1 MAKEIQ
7 IKLNVDDSQ
16 LQQAAGSADNLRK
29 QLREASI
36 DLENTVAKFGL
47 TSAEA
52 AKAAQKVGELRDTLG
67 DARALAAAFDA
78 DKKFAAVGQALTGVL
93 GGFTA
98 VQGALAAFG
107 VESEDVQKSLLK
119 IQGLLAFTQG
129 INQLLAA
136 QDAFKNL
143 GVVIQTT
150 SGIQRLFATTTVATS
165 TALNAVGVSATTA
178 SVGVRAFSSAL
189 IATGIGALVVGLG
202 LAVSALIDF
211 IDNTEEATA
220 ANAAFTKSLEL
231 VDVGLNGEL
240 RALKRNGAERIAQA
254 KAIGASA
261 SELTKITN
269 QNITDEIGSLQR
281 AQKERTAIYNKALTD
296 RNLNAKDFSK
306 ISDDYTKGE
315 IETTA
320 RIKDLQSQQRINNF
334 AVQEGI
340 RKDNQAA
347 GAKNAALRKQQRE
360 KDQREA
366 EQFAEK
372 QKQTAADVEKMI
384 LDAQRTATKALLDD
398 EAQRR
403 LEIQFQRDDDLAK
416 LKANLDA
423 KLITQEQYLKAV
435 SAVTARYTAQDQVIT
450 NDAKEKQNEKDTD
463 EKKKA
468 LDKAIEDADELL
480 NIKITTI
487 DNEFAAKQ
495 RKLEE
500 QRAAETITDTEYNAQ
515 KTQLDFEAA
524 TQREAA
530 LTSVIESGGVYKAEI
545 QKNFADQSNEL
556 AQSTADT
563 QTAIVV
569 NSAETQVEI
578 EKQKEQALKEL
589 QDLTIGNIAAFG
601 NLLDQFGEESKGLA
615 IAALVIQQ
623 GANVAKIVIDTQREI
638 AGYFAAYSAIPVV
651 GPGIASGLALQAK
664 IRAGL
669 GIATSVAA
677 VATGIS
683 KIKGANKKSSSGGGG
698 ASVGGSTSAPRA
710 SIPAPTAPGLSQA
723 AAPTVGISTANP
735 NLAIQ
740 QSIAGA
746 QQRPVQAYVV
756 STQISSQ
763 QALDRRRR
771 GNGVQNA
778 ADVPVQ
784 TALSTGG

>member
-7 IKLNVDDSQ
+7 IKIGVDDSQ
-16 LQQAAGSADNLRK
+16 LQNAAGSADNLRK

-36 DLENTVAKFGL
+36 ELENTVAKFGL
-47 TSAEA
+47 TSEEA

-67 DARALAAAFDA
+67 DARSLAAAFDA
-78 DKKFAAVGQALTGVL
+78 DKRFAAVGQALQGVL

-119 IQGLLAFTQG
+119 VQGLLAFTQG

-150 SGIQRLFATTTVATS
+150 TGIQKLFATTTVATS
-165 TALNAVGVSATTA
+165 TALNAVGVSSTAA

-202 LAVSALIDF
+202 LAVNALIDF
-211 IDNTEEATA
+211 VDNTAEATA
-220 ANAAFTKSLEL
+220 ANEAFAASLEL
-231 VDVGLNGEL
+231 VDVGLQGEL
-240 RALKRNGAERIAQA
+240 RFIKRNSAERIAAA
-254 KAIGASA
+254 KAVGKSQQ
-261 SELTKITN
+261 ELTQLSNDAID
-269 QNITDEIGSLQR
+269 QEIGSLQR
-281 AQKERTAIYNKALTD
+281 AQKERTDIYNAALKD
-296 RNLNAKDFSK
+296 RNLNAKDFAK
-306 ISDDYTKGE
+306 ISDDYTKNE

-320 RIKDLQSQQRINNF
+320 RIKDLQSQQRINNYQQ
-334 AVQEGI
+334 QEQQ
-340 RKDNQAA
+340 RKDNESAA
-347 GAKNAALRKQQRE
+347 AKRSAQRKQENEKAQRE
-360 KDQREA
+360 R

-372 QKQTAADVEKMI
+372 QKQTAADTERMI

-403 LEIQFQRDDDLAK
+403 LDIQFQRDDDLAK

-423 KLITQEQYLKAV
+423 KLITQEQYLQAV
-435 SAVTARYTAQDQVIT
+435 SAINARYTAQDQAIT
-450 NDAKEKQNEKDTD
+450 NDAKTKQAEKDED
-463 EKKKA
+463 DRKKA
-468 LDKAIEDADELL
+468 LDKAISDAEESL
-480 NIKITTI
+480 NIKITNI

-500 QRAAETITDTEYNAQ
+500 QRAAETITDAEYNTM

-524 TQREAA
+524 TARETA
-530 LTSVIESGGVYKAEI
+530 LNSVVEQGGAYKAEI
-545 QKNFADQSNEL
+545 QKNFADQSNQL
-556 AQSTADT
+556 AQQTADT

-569 NSAETQVEI
+569 NASEQQVAI
-578 EKQKEQALKEL
+578 EQSKQEALRQL
-589 QDLTIGNIAAFG
+589 QDLTIGNIAALG
-601 NLLDQFGEESKGLA
+601 NLLGQFGEESKGLA
-615 IAALVIQQ
+615 IAAIVIEQ
-623 GANVAKIVIDTQREI
+623 GTNIAKIVIDTQREI
-638 AGYFAAYSAIPVV
+638 AGYFAAYSTIPVA
-651 GPGIASGLALQAK
+651 GPGIAAGLATAAK

-669 GIATSVAA
+669 GIATAVAA
-677 VATGIS
+677 AATGIS
-683 KIKGANKKSSSGGGG
+683 KIKSANKKSSGGGGGG
-698 ASVGGSTSAPRA
+698 ASVGGAGTSVPKPSVPSIAQA
-710 SIPAPTAPGLSQA
+710 S
-723 AAPTVGISTANP
+723 APTVGLSAANP

-740 QSIAGA
+740 QTIAGA

-771 GNGVQNA
+771 GNGVQNSSDA
-778 ADVPVQ
+778 PVQ

>member
-16 LQQAAGSADNLRK
+16 LQNAAGSADNLRK

-47 TSAEA
+47 TSQEA

-150 SGIQRLFATTTVATS
+150 SGIQKLFATTTVATS
-165 TALNAVGVSATTA
+165 TALNAVGVSSTAA

-211 IDNTEEATA
+211 IDNTAEATA

-261 SELTKITN
+261 SELNKITN
-269 QNITDEIGSLQR
+269 DNITGEIESLQR
-281 AQKERTAIYNKALTD
+281 AQKERTDIYNKALKD

-320 RIKDLQSQQRINNF
+320 RIRDLQSQQRINNF

-340 RKDNQAA
+340 RKDNEAA
-347 GAKNAALRKQQRE
+347 GAKRAAQRKQDRE
-360 KDQREA
+360 KAQREA
-366 EQFAEK
+366 DQFAEK

-384 LDAQRTATKALLDD
+384 LEAQRTATKALLDD

-435 SAVTARYTAQDQVIT
+435 SAVNARYTAQDQVIT
-450 NDAKEKQNEKDTD
+450 NEAKEKAD
-463 EKKKA
+463 EKAEDDRKKA
-468 LDKAIEDADELL
+468 LDKAIEDADALL

-500 QRAAETITDTEYNAQ
+500 QRAAETITDVEYNTQ
-515 KTQLDFEAA
+515 KTALDFEAA

-530 LTSVIESGGVYKAEI
+530 LTSVVESSGQYKAEI

-556 AQSTADT
+556 AQATADT
-563 QTAIVV
+563 QTAITV
-569 NSAETQVEI
+569 NASEQQVAI
-578 EKQKEQALKEL
+578 EQSKQEALRQL
-589 QDLTIGNIAAFG
+589 QDLTIGNIAALG
-601 NLLDQFGEESKGLA
+601 NLLGQFGEESKGLA
-615 IAALVIQQ
+615 IAAIVIEQ
-623 GANVAKIVIDTQREI
+623 GTNIAKIVIDTQREI
-638 AGYFAAYSAIPVV
+638 AGYFASYSAIPFA
-651 GPGIASGLALQAK
+651 GPGIAAGLATAAK

-669 GIATSVAA
+669 GIATAVAA
-677 VATGIS
+677 AATGIS
-683 KIKGANKKSSSGGGG
+683 KIKSANKKSSGGGGGG
-698 ASVGGSTSAPRA
+698 ASLGGAGTSVPKPSVPNIA
-710 SIPAPTAPGLSQA
+710 QA
-723 AAPTVGISTANP
+723 AAPTVGLSAANP

-756 STQISSQ
+756 STQVTSQ

-771 GNGVQNA
+771 GNGVQNSSDA
-778 ADVPVQ
+778 PVQ